1 MQRIPLKYANR
12 RFRASRDEAGVPHIE
27 AESWSAS
34 IYGLGYM
41 HAVDRATQMLF
52 ARSVARGKAAERIAN
67 QPELVE
73 TDKFF
78 RKAALFRDLDHE
90 VSLFDDAS
98 FDLLTSYCQGVND
111 GMKQVGRS
119 LPMWAVGFKPKPW
132 TQRAVLLIGR
142 LLSFGGLVVDQQQ
155 AERLLIDLIQT
166 GVDEQRLRELWDGGL
181 DGADFELLRKV
192 KISRQ
197 LSDQALELL
206 TDLPRLAGS
215 NAWAVSPQRSATG
228 HALLASDPH
237 LEVNRLPAI
246 WYEAVL
252 KWDDRYVMGATLP
265 GCPLFAV
272 ARTERLAWGVT
283 YLKGDACDFF
293 VEDCRS
299 GGANGW
305 QYRRGKQWQDFGVRE
320 ETIERRGDDP
330 LKMRIYESDIGV
342 LDGDP
347 DSHENELHR
356 NRDAKQ
362 GSTKQGG
369 TKQGGPGHYLSFTWA
384 GFAEGSGSA
393 IKSWLDVVGCR
404 DAKEA
409 MDIVRDVPTPTLV
422 WVFADD
428 EGHIG
433 RQACGWFPK
442 RRRGVSGL
450 VPVPA
455 WDTRNH
461 WQGFLPVDR
470 LPREYD
476 PTRGFVTSANEAV
489 QLPSGLKLVT
499 QTVPDYRK
507 RRIDELLAAND
518 QVTVED
524 MQAMQYDVTSIQA
537 RELLPVL
544 LPHMPDGPIKD
555 KLAAWDHR
563 YNPESVEATI
573 FVRLYRNVLL
583 EIFGHE
589 RGIGWLRMLYLC
601 TRVGYSNMMLT
612 LIDRMLAKDH
622 SGWWARH
629 GKGKFIARAA
639 EALEGETFEPW
650 SETNSFHFTNRFFSP
665 KRVGRVLG
673 FHSSK
678 IAMPGCASTLFQGH
692 LLRAATRETTFAPS
706 YHFVADLGSD
716 EAHTNLPGGP
726 SESRFSRYY
735 RNDIPLWHT
744 GQYKLLT
751 LDGSAAE

>member
-1 MQRIPLKYANR
+1 MQRIPIKHAQR
-12 RFRASRDEAGVPHIE
+12 RFSAWRDGAGVPHIE
-27 AESWSAS
+27 ADSWPTS
-34 IYGLGYM
+34 IYALGYM

-52 ARSVARGKAAERIAN
+52 ARAVARGKAAERIAN
-67 QPELVE
+67 QTELVE

-78 RKAALFRDLDHE
+78 RKAALYRDLDEE
-90 VSLFDDAS
+90 VSLFDDES
-98 FDLLTSYCQGVND
+98 FDLLTSYCQGAND

-119 LPMWAVGFKPKPW
+119 LPMWAVGFTPQPW

-155 AERLLIDLIQT
+155 AERLLIDMIQT
-166 GVDEQRLRELWDGGL
+166 GANEDRLRELWDGGL

-192 KISRQ
+192 KISNQ

-215 NAWAVSPQRSATG
+215 NAWAVSPKRSATG
-228 HALLASDPH
+228 HALIASDPH

-252 KWDDRYVMGATLP
+252 KWGDRYVMGATLP

-293 VEDCRS
+293 VEQCRI

-305 QYRRGKQWQDFGVRE
+305 QYRRGKQWHDFGIRS
-320 ETIERRGDDP
+320 ETIERRGAEP
-330 LKMRIYESDIGV
+330 LKMRIYENDIGV

-347 DSHENELHR
+347 DSSENELVR
-356 NRDAKQ
+356 NK
-362 GSTKQGG
+362 G
-369 TKQGGPGHYLSFTWA
+369 TKQGGPGHYLSFAWA
-384 GFAEGSGSA
+384 GFAKGSGSA
-393 IKSWLDVVGCR
+393 IKSWLDVVGCH

-409 MDIVRDVPTPTLV
+409 MSTVRDVPTPSLV
-422 WVFADD
+422 WVFADKQ
-428 EGHIG
+428 GHIG

-455 WDTRNH
+455 WDVRNH
-461 WQGFLPVDR
+461 WQGFIPVDR

-476 PTRGFVTSANEAV
+476 PPRGFVTSANEAV
-489 QLPSGLKLVT
+489 ELPGGLQIVT
-499 QTVPDYRK
+499 QAVPDYRK

-524 MQAMQYDVTSIQA
+524 MQAMQYDVTSNQA
-537 RELLPVL
+537 RDLLPIF
-544 LPHMPDGPIKD
+544 LPHMPEGPIKEQ
-555 KLAAWDHR
+555 LAAWDHQ
-563 YNPESVEATI
+563 YTPESVEATM
-573 FVRLYRNVLL
+573 FLRLYRNVLL

-589 RGIGWLRMLYLC
+589 KGIGWLRMLYLC
-601 TRVGYSNMMLT
+601 TRMGYSNMMLT

-629 GKGKFIARAA
+629 GKGKFIRRAA
-639 EALEGETFEPW
+639 EALEGYKFEPW
-650 SETNSFHFTNRFFSP
+650 SETNAFHFSNRFFSP

-673 FHSSK
+673 FHSPN
-678 IAMPGCASTLFQGH
+678 IAMRGCAATLFQGH

-706 YHFVADLGSD
+706 YHLVADLGTD

-744 GQYKLLT
+744 GQYKRLT
-751 LDGSAAE
+751 LDGEAAQ